1 MSPIPFFDLTR
12 QYGQVGDQ
20 VKSAVLS
27 VLSSQQFI
35 LGETVS
41 RFEKRIADYLGSS
54 HAVGVAS
61 GTDALILL
69 LKASGLGSGD
79 AAVLVPSFTFYASAS
94 SVCLAGG
101 RPVWTEVDEKLYVVS
116 PETLEDALQTQCVRG
131 EDGVFRTREGNHP
144 VRGVLVVHLYGQM
157 ADMAGISA
165 WASSRGLWVVE
176 DACQS
181 IGARKDGKSAGALSK
196 GAAYSFFPTKNLGGG
211 GDGGLVTTED
221 PRVADH
227 IRSLRVHGSRQRYIH
242 EELGYNSRLD
252 AIQAAILEAKLEFL
266 PGWND
271 RRRVLA
277 KRYSGAFS
285 SQDVFRTPDWTDE
298 GDSVYHQYTI
308 EFHRPSDRDRVKK
321 ILSDAGI
328 GSEIYYP
335 VPQHRQ
341 IAFKPFFRSGMDL
354 TDRLSS
360 SVLSLPIFPEL
371 SDVEQAHIVQVLLDA
386 SRKGGI

>member
-1 MSPIPFFDLTR
+1 M
-12 QYGQVGDQ
+12 GDQ

-131 EDGVFRTREGNHP
+131 EDSVFRTREGNHP

-266 PGWND
+266 PGWTD

-277 KRYSGAFS
+277 KRYSDAFS

-298 GDSVYHQYTI
+298 GNSVYHQYTI

-341 IAFKPFFRSGMDL
+341 MAFKPFFRSGMDL

-371 SDVEQAHIVQVLLDA
+371 SDLEQAHIVQVLLDA
-386 SRKGGI
+386 SRKGGV

>member
-1 MSPIPFFDLTR
+1 
-12 QYGQVGDQ
+12 
-20 VKSAVLS
+20 
-27 VLSSQQFI
+27 
-35 LGETVS
+35 
-41 RFEKRIADYLGSS
+41 
-54 HAVGVAS
+54 
-61 GTDALILL
+61 
-69 LKASGLGSGD
+69 
-79 AAVLVPSFTFYASAS
+79 
-94 SVCLAGG
+94 
-101 RPVWTEVDEKLYVVS
+101 
-116 PETLEDALQTQCVRG
+116 
-131 EDGVFRTREGNHP
+131 
-144 VRGVLVVHLYGQM
+144 M

-386 SRKGGI
+386 SRKGGV

>member
-1 MSPIPFFDLTR
+1 M
-12 QYGQVGDQ
+12 GDQ

-27 VLSSQQFI
+27 VLSTQQFI

-41 RFEKRIADYLGSS
+41 RFEKKIADFLGSS

-69 LKASGLGSGD
+69 LKAAGLDNGE
-79 AAVLVPSFTFYASAS
+79 AVLVPSFTFYASAS

-101 RPVWTEVDEKLYVVS
+101 RPIWSEVDEKHYVVS
-116 PETLEDALQTQCVRG
+116 PQTLEDALLTQCDKG
-131 EDGVFRTREGNHP
+131 PDGIYRSRNGNHP
-144 VRGVLVVHLYGQM
+144 VRGVVVVHLYGQM
-157 ADMAGISA
+157 ADMETISA
-165 WASSRGLWVVE
+165 WASSRGLWVIE

-181 IGARKDGKSAGALSK
+181 IGARQKEKSAGMLSK

-221 PRVADH
+221 VRVAER

-252 AIQAAILEAKLEFL
+252 ALQAAILEAKLNFL

-271 RRRVLA
+271 RRRTLA
-277 KRYSGAFS
+277 KRYAEAFFG
-285 SQDVFRTPDWTDE
+285 QDIFRAPVWNDK

-308 EFHRPSDRDRVKK
+308 EFRRPGDRDRVKK
-321 ILSDAGI
+321 VLSDAGI
-328 GSEIYYP
+328 GTEIYYP
-335 VPQHRQ
+335 IPQHRQ
-341 IAFKPFFRSGMDL
+341 KAFQSFFQSGLDI

-371 SDVEQAHIVQVLLDA
+371 LDEEQDKIIQTLLNA
-386 SRKGGI
+386 SRQGGVT